1 MATKETTPA
10 KETKKVAPA
19 KEVVKKPVAKQSSAK
34 PKGATKVEKKVEVK
48 PKTEVKPAKV
58 EKKVEKPATK
68 PNSADVKKE
77 APATTESKDEEKK
90 VEEIKKIVE
99 PKKLSFSFKLFGRWD
114 QDIIVADQG
123 LKRYITLTP
132 LLVPFSQG
140 RTIGKQFWKSDKHI
154 IERLISRLMVTG
166 HKGKKHYRT
175 SGYNTGKYTRIVKV
189 VKDAFE
195 IIERKTKKNP
205 VEVYIRALE
214 NGSPR
219 EGVTTIEYG
228 GVRYPKAVDLS
239 PQRRIDL
246 VLRWMC
252 QGAFHAQ
259 AGRGKKATIASTL
272 ADQIMFA
279 ATADQ
284 KSNAIQKKF
293 ELERSSSA
301 SR

>member
-1 MATKETTPA
+1 MVTKKETT
-10 KETKKVAPA
+10 
-19 KEVVKKPVAKQSSAK
+19 
-34 PKGATKVEKKVEVK
+34 
-48 PKTEVKPAKV
+48 PAKV
-58 EKKVEKPATK
+58 EKKV
-68 PNSADVKKE
+68 
-77 APATTESKDEEKK
+77 APAKKVEAKKVAPKVEKK
-90 VEEIKKIVE
+90 VVVAHVKEDKKLAKPAKDLAKQSPAEPSEKSEGKKVEAEQKTPEAKTEEIKKIVE

-140 RTIGKQFWKSDKHI
+140 RTVGKQFWKSEKHI

-259 AGRGKKATIASTL
+259 AGRGKKATIADTL
-272 ADQIMFA
+272 ADQIMLASA
-279 ATADQ
+279 ADP